1 MRMNWSTSLQKESK
15 LSTLIKEF
23 HSLLYNL
30 NCGLRLLVFR
40 NDQLRYLTVSH
51 DQLFLLLICY
61 GLTAVIAT
69 YWITDRPVFEWYGLG
84 YLGIEL
90 IGTLLIGFLLT
101 KFPGNKDLLLKF
113 LILVYCI
120 SPVLIL
126 IFSLVISKLPDEYYF
141 LGYLAFLAWKYSA
154 YYYIVLQIQD
164 QNKVMGLMITCGLF
178 ITAYPLIIH
187 SHTLTFWYED
197 YYQTNEQPI
206 YTGDVLNYVNQEQL
220 YYDQYQRL
228 HNSLDL
234 IHPGVLGKSE
244 IFFVGFGSD
253 ATQDVFMKEA
263 KHIQNVSDAYL
274 GTNDRSMVM
283 INNITTMDTV
293 PLATST
299 NLALSLAHISRKM
312 NLEEDVLFLYLTSHG
327 SSNHELSVNMWLLDL
342 NDIRPEDIK
351 AYLDEAGIRWRV
363 ILISA
368 CYSGGFIQKLQ
379 NENSLIFTAAA
390 ADKTSFGCVNE
401 NEFTYFGETVFDQIK
416 KGPYSLEASFKMA
429 IEKIKQRELSE
440 NLPHSE
446 PQLFIGNMM
455 LDKLKQLEQVARFP

>member
-1 MRMNWSTSLQKESK
+1 MNWSTSLQKESK

-30 NCGLRLLVFR
+30 YCGIKLLSFR
-40 NDQLRYLTVSH
+40 NDQLKCLTVSH

-61 GLTAVIAT
+61 GLTAIIAT

-90 IGTLLIGFLLT
+90 IGTLLVGFLLT
-101 KFPGNKDLLLKF
+101 KFSGNKDLLLKF
-113 LILVYCI
+113 LMLVYCI
-120 SPVLIL
+120 SPFFIL
-126 IFSLVISKLPDEYYF
+126 VFSLVLSRLPDEYYF
-141 LGYLAFLAWKYSA
+141 LGYLTFFLWKYSV
-154 YYYIVLQIQD
+154 YYYAVLQIQN
-164 QNKVMGLMITCGLF
+164 QNKMTALMVTCGLL

-187 SHTLTFWYED
+187 SHNLTFWYED
-197 YYQTNEQPI
+197 YYQMSEQPI

-220 YYDQYQRL
+220 YYDQYQLL
-228 HNSLDL
+228 HNALDL
-234 IHPGVLGKSE
+234 IHPGVLGKPE

-263 KHIQNVSDAYL
+263 RYIQSASDMHL
-274 GTNDRSMVM
+274 GTTDRSMVM
-283 INNITTMDTV
+283 INNIKTIDTI

-299 NLALSLAHISRKM
+299 NLALSLTHISQKM

-327 SSNHELSVNMWLLDL
+327 SSNHELAVNMWLLDL
-342 NDIRPEDIK
+342 NDVRPEDIS
-351 AYLDEAGIRWRV
+351 AYLDEAGIRWRI

-390 ADKTSFGCVNE
+390 ADKTSFGCSNE
-401 NEFTYFGETVFDQIK
+401 NDFTYFGKEVFDQIK
-416 KGPYSLEASFKMA
+416 RGPYSLEASFKMV

-440 NLPHSE
+440 KLPYSE
-446 PQLFIGNMM
+446 PQLFIGSMM
-455 LDKLKQLEQVARFP
+455 LDKLKQLEQGVRFP

>member
-23 HSLLYNL
+23 YSLLYNL

-90 IGTLLIGFLLT
+90 IGTLLIGFFLT

-120 SPVLIL
+120 SPFLIL

-220 YYDQYQRL
+220 YYDQYQLL

-263 KHIQNVSDAYL
+263 KHIQNVSNAYL

-283 INNITTMDTV
+283 INNIATMDTV

-327 SSNHELSVNMWLLDL
+327 SGNHELSVNMWLLDL

-416 KGPYSLEASFKMA
+416 REPYSLETSFKMA